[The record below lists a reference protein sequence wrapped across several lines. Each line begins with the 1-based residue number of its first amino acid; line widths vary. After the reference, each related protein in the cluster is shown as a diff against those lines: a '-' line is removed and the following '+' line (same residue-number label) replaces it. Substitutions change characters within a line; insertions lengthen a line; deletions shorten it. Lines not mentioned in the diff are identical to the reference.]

1 MKLNNEVKEENE
13 KIIELLSDL
22 EEIKIQVFARD
33 KTIELQ

>member
-1 MKLNNEVKEENE
+1 MKLNNEVKEKNE

>member
-1 MKLNNEVKEENE
+1 LKLNNEVKEKNE

-33 KTIELQ
+33 KTIEL